1 LQYRETP
8 FGFVVV
14 LEPGDELI
22 HSLIRFARQEDLEA
36 GSVIGI
42 GAVRA
47 VELGFYDTVRCE
59 YDRRRFDEALEACSL
74 IGNIGLVDGEPFPHV
89 HGTFGR
95 ADFSTLGGHVF
106 EAVCAVTV
114 ELSVHIA
121 PVPWERRE
129 VEFCNLKLLQLET
142 QR

>member
-1 LQYRETP
+1 MQYRETP
-8 FGFVVV
+8 FGFIVV

-22 HSLIRFARQEDLEA
+22 HSLIRFARQQDLDA

-59 YDRRRFDEALEACSL
+59 YDRRRFDESLEAVSL
-74 IGNIGLVDGEPFPHV
+74 VGNLGLVDGEPFPHV

-95 ADFSTLGGHVF
+95 ADFSVIGGHVF
-106 EAVCAVTV
+106 EAICAVTL
-114 ELSVHIA
+114 ELGIHTA
-121 PVPWERRE
+121 PFPWERRE
-129 VEFCNLKLLQLET
+129 VDFCNLRLMQLEAH
-142 QR
+142 R